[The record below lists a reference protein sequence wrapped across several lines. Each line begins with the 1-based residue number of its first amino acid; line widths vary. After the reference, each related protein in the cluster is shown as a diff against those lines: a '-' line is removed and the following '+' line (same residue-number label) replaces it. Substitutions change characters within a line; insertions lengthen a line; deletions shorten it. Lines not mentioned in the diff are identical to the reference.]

1 MQNKITQYNFEG
13 GMSNVPS
20 DSICADGSVHA
31 EWNLIFRN
39 GEHNVVQD
47 PKRLYNKKG
56 NEPDSVHILFIHTFG
71 AENKNAIGIR
81 EDITEKKSY
90 LVYYDHTDTAI
101 MTSDFFIDQR
111 EIKEENVIDCTS
123 IGQTLILNL
132 KFENPSYYSGLYY
145 FLWVPDA
152 NSYKYK
158 FLGNQLPKPYV
169 KFALQSHQSIIVRDN
184 GGSHQEA
191 FTFTEILNE
200 QHDVGDIINVD
211 DGGVNIYR
219 QNDCN
224 NLVIGLYEKNK
235 KQICQKKGF
244 HSPFFIRYALELFN
258 GQYARI
264 SSPILMLPSCT
275 KNTFAELWDFIKM
288 HTAFSYLFYKNKV
301 GIEGWEDIIKGIAV
315 FVTRQVDVYD
325 TVVDQDRA
333 YKFNDGN
340 TFIDGVYRSSINESS
355 ILGSFD
361 EYENDNGQLYRNNA
375 IPKGMTKYS
384 FFNVLKPK
392 TSYEVINDLK
402 STSIFYKLFSIPLE
416 ATDKFEPTTKLIKT
430 HDLENIETLPQL
442 DHDDYYGNCPLSA
455 KHLYMYNRRLHIT
468 GIERGF
474 FGGSEQTCNLEF
486 SLESEYKYFYVV
498 YIKSKSGETIVK
510 KEPFDSKQVSNL
522 YFYYPDP
529 RAFKVKIC
537 YTSSGNNYIIAT
549 LNLRQHELLNGA
561 YYMADALPTSQPTMS
576 SSTYTIVPEKN
587 LSETL
592 HNELWVSE
600 VNNPFVFNASGVV
613 TVGNGTIEGIC
624 ANTTAL
630 SPGQFGYHPLIC
642 FTTDGLWTLKVATDG
657 TYSNA
662 EPLSRD
668 YCNNPKSITPT
679 DKFIFFTSERGLMR
693 IDGSIITPVSLQ
705 LSGKSYY
712 PEGDDARL
720 FYEFDVE
727 PINFNTFL
735 KNCKIAYD
743 YRDNLL
749 WITNEEYPQCFIYSI
764 DSGAICMKPLPY
776 PAVTIVNDFPDNIIV
791 CKQIVISSNNSKTEH
806 FFSYSLINRDE
817 INLDSRRYKGF
828 IISRPIKVEDATSLK
843 SLATHRFLFDIESN
857 DISVR
862 VYGSDDLKVWS
873 RFRSFSGRGFKYYK
887 YHIIFNNLISTD
899 TFSGLIAEWKMKFQR
914 KFR

>member
-47 PKRLYNKKG
+47 PKRLYNKKE
-56 NEPDSVHILFIHTFG
+56 NEPDSVHILYIHTFG
-71 AENKNAIGIR
+71 AETKNAIGIR
-81 EDITEKKSY
+81 EDKTENKSY

-101 MTSDFFIDQR
+101 MTSDFFTDQR

-132 KFENPSYYSGLYY
+132 KFDSDEYYSGLYY
-145 FLWVPDA
+145 FLWNPDKK
-152 NSYKYK
+152 SYK
-158 FLGNQLPKPYV
+158 FIGNKLPKPDMD
-169 KFALQSHQSIIVRDN
+169 FLLCN
-184 GGSHQEA
+184 GTFDKGAKNPRIFKTNGQEY
-191 FTFTEILNE
+191 
-200 QHDVGDIINVD
+200 GDIVDFISKGATINKQTD
-211 DGGVNIYR
+211 Y
-219 QNDCN
+219 N

-235 KQICQKKGF
+235 KEIEREKHF
-244 HSPFFIRYALELFN
+244 VDPFFVRYALELFD
-258 GQYARI
+258 GSYAYI
-264 SSPILMLPSCT
+264 STPILMFPNISISTVGYALKSDHKVYIQTHFCSLY
-275 KNTFAELWDFIKM
+275 F
-288 HTAFSYLFYKNKV
+288 KNKKSL
-301 GIEGWEDIIKGIAV
+301 EDWNDIVKGIAV
-315 FVTRQVDVYD
+315 FVSKGIDLYETDGDQPCETMGETFEVDTYD
-325 TVVDQDRA
+325 SICLDANPLIT
-333 YKFNDGN
+333 GN
-340 TFIDGVYRSSINESS
+340 INIKYLKPEKEAGKAEYRLFYALNKKEESS
-355 ILGSFD
+355 VFANI
-361 EYENDNGQLYRNNA
+361 
-375 IPKGMTKYS
+375 
-384 FFNVLKPK
+384 
-392 TSYEVINDLK
+392 K
-402 STSIFYKLFSIPLE
+402 STSIFYKLF
-416 ATDKFEPTTKLIKT
+416 TTKIYKDIEWKKVDDFIDSQKLPN
-430 HDLENIETLPQL
+430 LETLPQL
-442 DHDDYYGNCPLSA
+442 DHDDYFGNCPLYA
-455 KHLYMYNRRLHIT
+455 EGLYMYNKRLHLTKIKRGYAPVEPIHCPWNYT
-468 GIERGF
+468 STYNFVYFVHIETKEGEKIVSSELTSNQVQGF
-474 FGGSEQTCNLEF
+474 
-486 SLESEYKYFYVV
+486 
-498 YIKSKSGETIVK
+498 
-510 KEPFDSKQVSNL
+510 

-529 RAFKVKIC
+529 RAKSVDIYYKLSNTYNYFK
-537 YTSSGNNYIIAT
+537 T
-549 LNLRQHELLNGA
+549 LNLTPHPLLNGA
-561 YYMADALPTSQPTMS
+561 YYLNDSLPTEQPKDPTP
-576 SSTYTIVPEKN
+576 STGTPPTISADP
-587 LSETL
+587 ETL
-592 HNELWVSE
+592 PNELWVSE

-613 TVGNGTIEGIC
+613 TVGNGTIEGLC
-624 ANTTAL
+624 ANTAAL
-630 SPGQFGYHPLIC
+630 SPGQFGYHPMIC

-693 IDGSIITPVSLQ
+693 IDGSVITPVSLQ

-791 CKQIVISSNNSKTEH
+791 CKQIEISSNNSKTEH

-828 IISRPIKVEDATSLK
+828 IISRPIKVEDATALK

>member
-1 MQNKITQYNFEG
+1 
-13 GMSNVPS
+13 MSNVPS

-47 PKRLYNKKG
+47 PKRLYNKKE
-56 NEPDSVHILFIHTFG
+56 NEPDSIHILYIHTFG
-71 AENKNAIGIR
+71 AETKNAIGIR
-81 EDITEKKSY
+81 EDDTEKKSY

-101 MTSDFFIDQR
+101 MTSDFFTDR
-111 EIKEENVIDCTS
+111 KIKEENVIDCTS
-123 IGQTLILNL
+123 IGQTLIFNL
-132 KFENPSYYSGLYY
+132 KFDNPSYYSGLYY
-145 FLWVPDA
+145 FLWVPDTK
-152 NSYKYK
+152 SYK
-158 FLGNQLPKPYV
+158 FIGNSLPKPEMDFTLSRFTVDMVNY
-169 KFALQSHQSIIVRDN
+169 
-184 GGSHQEA
+184 QE
-191 FTFTEILNE
+191 I
-200 QHDVGDIINVD
+200 GDILSFPSNTVI
-211 DGGVNIYR
+211 VNKQTDY
-219 QNDCN
+219 N
-224 NLVIGLYEKNK
+224 NLAVGLYEKNK
-235 KQICQKKGF
+235 KEIAIQKHF
-244 HSPFFIRYALELFN
+244 VNPFFVRYALELFD
-258 GQYARI
+258 GSYACI
-264 SSPILMLPSCT
+264 SAPILMFPNITSSTIGYVYRVWQYIYFVTHSCAMY
-275 KNTFAELWDFIKM
+275 F
-288 HTAFSYLFYKNKV
+288 KNKKSL
-301 GIEGWEDIIKGIAV
+301 EDWNDIIKGIAI
-315 FVTRQVDVYD
+315 FVSKGVDLYETNGDQRIKSDGHTYKTTESD
-325 TVVDQDRA
+325 TISVQADPNKTTYLAQYIKITAESDANMRYCDVLNKKQ
-333 YKFNDGN
+333 
-340 TFIDGVYRSSINESS
+340 ESS
-355 ILGSFD
+355 IIEEL
-361 EYENDNGQLYRNNA
+361 R
-375 IPKGMTKYS
+375 
-384 FFNVLKPK
+384 
-392 TSYEVINDLK
+392 
-402 STSIFYKLFSIPLE
+402 STSVFYKLF
-416 ATDKFEPTTKLIKT
+416 TTKIYEDTEWKKVDDFIDSQKLPN
-430 HDLENIETLPQL
+430 LETLPQL
-442 DHDDYYGNCPLSA
+442 DHDDYFGNCPLYA
-455 KHLYMYNRRLHIT
+455 EGLYMYNKRLHLTKIK
-468 GIERGF
+468 RGYAPVEPVHCVWYYSSSYNF
-474 FGGSEQTCNLEF
+474 VYFVHIKTKDGEKIVRSETTSDKVQGF
-486 SLESEYKYFYVV
+486 
-498 YIKSKSGETIVK
+498 
-510 KEPFDSKQVSNL
+510 

-529 RAFKVKIC
+529 RAKSVDIYYKLSNTYNYFK
-537 YTSSGNNYIIAT
+537 T
-549 LNLRQHELLNGA
+549 LNLTPHPLLNGA
-561 YYMADALPTSQPTMS
+561 YYLNDSLPTEQPEDPTL
-576 SSTYTIVPEKN
+576 STGTPPTISADP
-587 LSETL
+587 ETL

-693 IDGSIITPVSLQ
+693 IDGSVITPVSLQ

-791 CKQIVISSNNSKTEH
+791 CKQIEISSNNSKTEH

-862 VYGSDDLKVWS
+862 VYGSDDLKAWS

>member
-1 MQNKITQYNFEG
+1 
-13 GMSNVPS
+13 MSNVPS

-31 EWNLIFRN
+31 EWNMIFRN
-39 GEHNVVQD
+39 GEHNVIQD

-56 NEPDSVHILFIHTFG
+56 NEYDNVHILYIHTFG
-71 AENKNAIGIR
+71 AENKNAIGI
-81 EDITEKKSY
+81 EENGDNSY
-90 LVYYDHTDTAI
+90 LVYYDHTDDVA
-101 MTSDFFIDQR
+101 MPYYFFNDR
-111 EIKEENVIDCTS
+111 DIKEENVIDCTS
-123 IGQTLILNL
+123 IGQTLIINL
-132 KFENPSYYSGLYY
+132 KFNSKEYYSGLYY
-145 FLWVPDA
+145 FLWKPKD
-152 NSYKYK
+152 NSNKFSYK

-169 KFALQSHQSIIVRDN
+169 KFALQSHQSIIVRDETN
-184 GGSHQEA
+184 SHQEA

-200 QHDVGDIINVD
+200 QYDVGDIINAD
-211 DGGVNIYR
+211 DGGVNINR

-244 HSPFFIRYALELFN
+244 HSPFFIRYALELYN

-315 FVTRQVDVYD
+315 FVTKQVDVYD
-325 TVVDQDRA
+325 TAVDQDRA
-333 YKFNDGN
+333 YKFSGGK
-340 TFIDGVYRSSINESS
+340 TFIDGVYRNSKNESD
-355 ILGSFD
+355 ILGSFN
-361 EYENDNGQLYRNNA
+361 EYENGNGQLYRNNT
-375 IPKGMTKYS
+375 IPTDMTKHS

-392 TSYEVINDLK
+392 TSYEIINDLK

-430 HDLENIETLPQL
+430 HDLENIETLMQL

-455 KHLYMYNRRLHIT
+455 NHLYMYNRRLHIT

-486 SLESEYKYFYVV
+486 KLESEYQYFYVV

-510 KEPFDSKQVSNL
+510 KEPFDSKQASNL

-529 RAFKVKIC
+529 RAYKVEIC
-537 YTSSGNNYIIAT
+537 YTISGTNHIIAT

-561 YYMADALPTSQPTMS
+561 YYMADALPTSQPAMS
-576 SSTYTIVPEKN
+576 SSAYTIVSEKN

-592 HNELWVSE
+592 PNELWVSE

-657 TYSNA
+657 TYANA

-693 IDGSIITPVSLQ
+693 IDGSVITPVSLQ
-705 LSGKSYY
+705 LSGKTYY
-712 PEGDDARL
+712 PEGDDAKL
-720 FYEFDVE
+720 FYDFGVE
-727 PINFNTFL
+727 PASFLSFL
-735 KNCKIAYD
+735 KDCKIAYD

-749 WITNEEYPQCFIYSI
+749 WITNSEFPQCFVYSI
-764 DSGAICMKPLPY
+764 DSGAISMKPLPY
-776 PAVTIVNDFPDNIIV
+776 PAVTIVNDFPDNILV
-791 CKQIVISSNNSKTEH
+791 CKQTVYDDTTHTETTH
-806 FFSYSLINRDE
+806 FFSYSLIKRDN
-817 INLDSRRYKGF
+817 INYDLRRYKGF
-828 IISRPIKVEDATSLK
+828 IISRPIKVEDATALK
-843 SLATHRFLFDIESN
+843 SLATHRFLFDIDSN
-857 DISVR
+857 DISVH
-862 VYGSDDLKVWS
+862 VYGSDDLKNWS
-873 RFRSFSGRGFKYYK
+873 RFRSFSGRGFKYFK
-887 YHIIFNNLISTD
+887 YHILFNSLIASD
-899 TFSGLIAEWKMKFQR
+899 TFAGVIAEWKLKFQR
-914 KFR
+914 RFR

>member
-47 PKRLYNKKG
+47 PKRMYNKKE
-56 NEPDSVHILFIHTFG
+56 NEYDNVHILYIHTFG
-71 AENKNAIGIR
+71 AESKNAIGIR

-101 MTSDFFIDQR
+101 MTSDFFKDQR
-111 EIKEENVIDCTS
+111 KIKEENVIDCTS
-123 IGQTLILNL
+123 IGQTLIINL
-132 KFENPSYYSGLYY
+132 KFDSDKYYSGLYY
-145 FLWVPDA
+145 FLWKPDDK
-152 NSYKYK
+152 SYK
-158 FLGNQLPKPYV
+158 FIGNKLPKPDMDFLLV
-169 KFALQSHQSIIVRDN
+169 N
-184 GGSHQEA
+184 GNGSVTSTDWFKRNGQEYGDMVA
-191 FTFTEILNE
+191 FTSSGA
-200 QHDVGDIINVD
+200 VINKQTD
-211 DGGVNIYR
+211 Y
-219 QNDCN
+219 N

-235 KQICQKKGF
+235 KDIEREKHF
-244 HSPFFIRYALELFN
+244 VDPFFVRYALELFD
-258 GQYARI
+258 GSYACI
-264 SSPILMLPSCT
+264 STPILMFPNVKKSTVGNAWQSDHKVYIQTHFC
-275 KNTFAELWDFIKM
+275 
-288 HTAFSYLFYKNKV
+288 SLFFMNNESLV
-301 GIEGWEDIIKGIAV
+301 DWNDIIKGIAV
-315 FVTRQVDVYD
+315 FVSKGIDLYETDGDQPCTTTGNDYSVIEYNSICMNGTPNFTLTKDIDYKED
-325 TVVDQDRA
+325 TATSKSESRYFYA
-333 YKFNDGN
+333 LKEKE
-340 TFIDGVYRSSINESS
+340 ESS
-355 ILGSFD
+355 IL
-361 EYENDNGQLYRNNA
+361 EN
-375 IPKGMTKYS
+375 I
-384 FFNVLKPK
+384 
-392 TSYEVINDLK
+392 K
-402 STSIFYKLFSIPLE
+402 STSVFYKLF
-416 ATDKFEPTTKLIKT
+416 T
-430 HDLENIETLPQL
+430 HKPYKDYLWNSLENFIDSQKLPNLETLPQL
-442 DHDDYYGNCPLSA
+442 DHDDYFGNCPLYA
-455 KHLYMYNRRLHIT
+455 GGMYMYNKRLHLTKIQ
-468 GIERGF
+468 RGF
-474 FGGSEQTCNLEF
+474 AEISELQCPWTYDNTYTFTCIVTILTNDGT
-486 SLESEYKYFYVV
+486 KYAKTTY
-498 YIKSKSGETIVK
+498 TTN
-510 KEPFDSKQVSNL
+510 QVQGF

-529 RAFKVKIC
+529 RASRADI
-537 YTSSGNNYIIAT
+537 YWSQDSTIYNISMQLT
-549 LNLRQHELLNGA
+549 PHQLLNGA
-561 YYMADALPTSQPTMS
+561 YFISDKLPTGTKASPE
-576 SSTYTIVPEKN
+576 SSTTLTTIPTAK
-587 LSETL
+587 SDPETL
-592 HNELWVSE
+592 PNELWVSE
-600 VNNPFVFNASGVV
+600 VNNPYVFNASGVV
-613 TVGNGTIEGIC
+613 TVGNGNIEGLC

-693 IDGSIITPVSLQ
+693 IDGSVITPVSLQ

-828 IISRPIKVEDATSLK
+828 IISRPIKVEDATALK

-862 VYGSDDLKVWS
+862 VYGSDDLRVWS

>member
-47 PKRLYNKKG
+47 PKRLYNKG
-56 NEPDSVHILFIHTFG
+56 ANEPDSVHILFIHTFG
-71 AENKNAIGIR
+71 AETKNAIGIR

-101 MTSDFFIDQR
+101 VTEAFFTDR
-111 EIKEENVIDCTS
+111 EVKEGNVIACTS
-123 IGQTLILNL
+123 IGQTLIINL
-132 KFENPSYYSGLYY
+132 KFNDQNYYSGLYY
-145 FLWVPDA
+145 FLWEAD
-152 NSYKYK
+152 KKEYK
-158 FLGNQLPKPYV
+158 FIGNSLPKPEMD
-169 KFALQSHQSIIVRDN
+169 FTLSQF
-184 GGSHQEA
+184 GGNMVNYQE
-191 FTFTEILNE
+191 I
-200 QHDVGDIINVD
+200 GDILSFTSNTVIVEKQTD
-211 DGGVNIYR
+211 Y
-219 QNDCN
+219 N
-224 NLVIGLYEKNK
+224 NLAVGLYEKNK
-235 KQICQKKGF
+235 KEIAIRKHF
-244 HSPFFIRYALELFN
+244 VNPFFVRYALELFD
-258 GQYARI
+258 GSYACI
-264 SSPILMLPSCT
+264 SAPILMFPNITASTIGYVHRVRQYIYFNTHSCT
-275 KNTFAELWDFIKM
+275 MYF
-288 HTAFSYLFYKNKV
+288 KNKKSL
-301 GIEGWEDIIKGIAV
+301 EDWNDIIKGIAI
-315 FVTRQVDVYD
+315 FVSKGVDIYETDGDQRIHSDGETYETMESD
-325 TVVDQDRA
+325 TISVQADPNKTTYLAQYRKIIAESEVDMSYCDVLNKKQ
-333 YKFNDGN
+333 
-340 TFIDGVYRSSINESS
+340 ESS
-355 ILGSFD
+355 II
-361 EYENDNGQLYRNNA
+361 EE
-375 IPKGMTKYS
+375 
-384 FFNVLKPK
+384 
-392 TSYEVINDLK
+392 LK
-402 STSIFYKLFSIPLE
+402 STSVFYKLF
-416 ATDKFEPTTKLIKT
+416 TTKIYEDTEWKKVDDFIDSQKLPN
-430 HDLENIETLPQL
+430 LATLPQL
-442 DHDDYYGNCPLSA
+442 DHDDYFGNCPLYA
-455 KHLYMYNRRLHIT
+455 EGLYMYNKRLHLTKIK
-468 GIERGF
+468 RGYAPVEPVHCVWYYSSSYNF
-474 FGGSEQTCNLEF
+474 VYFVHIKTKDGEKIVRSETTSDKVQGF
-486 SLESEYKYFYVV
+486 
-498 YIKSKSGETIVK
+498 
-510 KEPFDSKQVSNL
+510 

-529 RAFKVKIC
+529 RAKSVDIYYKD
-537 YTSSGNNYIIAT
+537 NNTYYKFNT
-549 LNLRQHELLNGA
+549 LNLTPHPLLNGA
-561 YYMADALPTSQPTMS
+561 YYLNDSLPTEQPDHLNS
-576 SSTYTIVPEKN
+576 YTGTPPTIKSDP
-587 LSETL
+587 ETL
-592 HNELWVSE
+592 PNELWVSE
-600 VNNPFVFNASGVV
+600 VNNPFVFNASGVI

-693 IDGSIITPVSLQ
+693 IDGSVITPVSLQ

-791 CKQIVISSNNSKTEH
+791 CKKTIIGSNNSETEH

-843 SLATHRFLFDIESN
+843 SLVTHRFLFDIESN
-857 DISVR
+857 DISIR
-862 VYGSDDLKVWS
+862 IYGSDDLKAWS
-873 RFRSFSGRGFKYYK
+873 RLRSFSGRGFKYYK
-887 YHIIFNNLISTD
+887 YHVIFNNLISTD